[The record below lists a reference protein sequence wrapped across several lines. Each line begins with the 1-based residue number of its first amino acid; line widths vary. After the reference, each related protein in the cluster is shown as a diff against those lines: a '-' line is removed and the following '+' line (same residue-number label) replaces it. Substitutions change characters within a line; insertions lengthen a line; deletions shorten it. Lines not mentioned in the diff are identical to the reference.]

1 VNKYPGDQDALNE
14 ITELLQRCMMLEKAA
29 TSSLRLKQG
38 RTDRSI
44 GSVHNLLSA

>member
-1 VNKYPGDQDALNE
+1 VNKYPGDQDMLNKFR
-14 ITELLQRCMMLEKAA
+14 ELLQRCMMLEKAA

-38 RTDRSI
+38 RIDRSF